1 MTEIVLPI
9 LGVLASGALLVWF
22 WKPRRRKVREVEEK
36 PEDLWKAMDDGADP
50 TDRG

>member
-1 MTEIVLPI
+1 MIEVIWPI
-9 LGVLASGALLVWF
+9 LGVLASGALLFWF
-22 WKPRRRKVREVEEK
+22 WKPRRRPKQQSAEQ

>member
-1 MTEIVLPI
+1 MSEIIWPV

-22 WKPRRRKVREVEEK
+22 WKPRRRTKVEAPEK

-50 TDRG
+50 TE